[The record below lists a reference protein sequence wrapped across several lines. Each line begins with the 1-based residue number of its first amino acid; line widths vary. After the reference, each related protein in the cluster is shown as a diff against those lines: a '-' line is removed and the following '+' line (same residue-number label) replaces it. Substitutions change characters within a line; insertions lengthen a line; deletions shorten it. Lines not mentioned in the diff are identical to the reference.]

1 MSAADTAVRAVI
13 TDPQLEAKIRDRIA
27 DSTRMSVPH
36 GDDDNVKA
44 A

>member
-13 TDPQLEAKIRDRIA
+13 TDPQLEAKILPRADAIVMRRPAGDRLE
-27 DSTRMSVPH
+27 
-36 GDDDNVKA
+36 A